1 MRSLTL
7 SVLTI
12 SLLAASVAA
21 AAPTSISV
29 YGAWHC
35 GGDFCTWAGVR
46 DMVDFDKKNRWLID
60 RGDGKPS
67 VNLVV
72 LSFVHPLRLLNKTN
86 DSQTVNGIPRGM
98 TKQVVEYFTS
108 HGIRVM
114 LSIGGIT
121 YVDAWNQALA
131 TDLTAKTL
139 ALNAAQAAS
148 DLGVGIEID
157 YEESSK
163 PRLDQLQTFIK
174 TYREVHPVDVT
185 DSDGRNPA
193 ARLTIDLAAGD
204 RWLIALTQR
213 ATSQWLLPD
222 SVMLD
227 YANAMVPS
235 RQPTASG
242 AIASWQEHIDGKPQY
257 APPIPPLAPAKFT
270 GSLYIVTGN
279 KPAPECVDFSRS
291 LQKSTASFVQNV
303 APNPAEPGATSG
315 MLGYMFWAAEC
326 QGTRS
331 LCTTPPTN
339 TCQGG
344 VGVGATTYN
353 IPIPMPVLR
362 QW

>member
-1 MRSLTL
+1 M
-7 SVLTI
+7 
-12 SLLAASVAA
+12 
-21 AAPTSISV
+21 
-29 YGAWHC
+29 
-35 GGDFCTWAGVR
+35 
-46 DMVDFDKKNRWLID
+46 
-60 RGDGKPS
+60 
-67 VNLVV
+67 
-72 LSFVHPLRLLNKTN
+72 
-86 DSQTVNGIPRGM
+86 
-98 TKQVVEYFTS
+98 VEYFKG

-131 TDLTAKTL
+131 TDLHCQL
-139 ALNAAQAAS
+139 GLNAAQAAS
-148 DLGVGIEID
+148 DLA
-157 YEESSK
+157 SASRSTTK
-163 PRLDQLQTFIK
+163 KAASRACDQLQTFID
-174 TYREVHPVDVT
+174 TYRSVHAADPT
-185 DSDGRNPA
+185 DPDGRNPA

-213 ATSQWLLPD
+213 ATSQWLLPN

-235 RQPTASG
+235 RQPTAS
-242 AIASWQEHIDGKPQY
+242 ARPPACRSTSTASRRY

-279 KPAPECVDFSRS
+279 KPAPECVDFSKS
-291 LQKSTASFVQNV
+291 LQKSTGSFVQNL
-303 APNPAEPGATSG
+303 APNPAGPGVTNG

-353 IPIPMPVLR
+353 IPIPMPALR